1 MNTYSWLWILL
12 GCVVT
17 IVVPRLFSYFTRLH
31 TPYPEDI
38 AMFSQPLD
46 WETVKLT
53 FDVHDARD
61 EVVGRPRKVCLRM
74 LDNRLAA
81 SYEYFKRMEHNA
93 WLIELCGNRDRRAGS
108 GNSIAEAHEI
118 MLQAQAMLQGADC
131 CETDAALPE
140 YQNQADELRLRANT
154 LRRDAREQFGRA
166 EKIRAESEASRARI
180 DEAVLL
186 AERFAKLVRLQC
198 AQLTC
203 LTVLLRLDKLRLL
216 PAEFFIQRWSRGN
229 SELLLLYQETRL
241 KAADYVS
248 MYQAREKLLARM

>member
-1 MNTYSWLWILL
+1 MNTYSWLWTLL

-17 IVVPRLFSYFTRLH
+17 IVVPRLFSYFTRLNN
-31 TPYPEDI
+31 PYPEDI

-46 WETVKLT
+46 WETVKVT

-61 EVVGRPRKVCLRM
+61 EVVGRPRKIALRM

-93 WLIELCGNRDRRAGS
+93 WLIELCGKADMRAGS
-108 GNSIAEAHEI
+108 NNCMAEAHETV
-118 MLQAQAMLQGADC
+118 LAAQAMLQAAEC
-131 CETDAALPE
+131 CETDAELPE
-140 YQNQADELRLRANT
+140 YENQAPELRSRAST
-154 LRRDAREQFGRA
+154 LRREAREQFGRA
-166 EKIRAESEASRARI
+166 ERIRAESEARQTRI
-180 DEAVLL
+180 SEAVLL
-186 AERFAKLVRLQC
+186 TERFARIVRLQF
-198 AQLTC
+198 AQLTF

-229 SELLLLYQETRL
+229 SELLLLYQEARL

-248 MYQAREKLLARM
+248 MYQAGEKLLARM

>member
-31 TPYPEDI
+31 NPYPEDI

-46 WETVKLT
+46 WEDVKVT

-61 EVVGRPRKVCLRM
+61 EAVGRPRKVSLRM

-93 WLIELCGNRDRRAGS
+93 WLIELCGNADRRAGS
-108 GNSIAEAHEI
+108 RNCMAEAHETL
-118 MLQAQAMLQGADC
+118 LQAQAMLQGAEC
-131 CETDAALPE
+131 CETDAELPE
-140 YQNQADELRLRANT
+140 YENQAAELRSRANT
-154 LRRDAREQFGRA
+154 LRREAREQFGRA
-166 EKIRAESEASRARI
+166 ERIRAESEARKARI
-180 DEAVLL
+180 NEAVLL
-186 AERFAKLVRLQC
+186 AERFAGKVRLQF
-198 AQLTC
+198 AQLTF

-216 PAEFFIQRWSRGN
+216 PAEFFIQRWSKGN
-229 SELLLLYQETRL
+229 SELLLLYQEARL
-241 KAADYVS
+241 KAAHYVS
-248 MYQAREKLLARM
+248 MYQAGEKLLARM